1 MPLGVPSAARHSPN
15 GQHIPTL
22 TLFEISM
29 QTSRPQETFEQQA
42 GAIRNRVYGEEGLLS
57 KLSRILLDKY
67 PRSGIIMTRAPVPV
81 EKPLYW
87 IGSSLKDIT
96 RFPSDVQRSVGF
108 ALGAAQ
114 YGGKHPAAKPWK
126 GEGPGIL
133 EVVKDYDGD
142 TYRAIYTVRFAQAVY
157 VLHVFQKKSPRGIE
171 TRQSDVALVR
181 ERLKVAQRDYEE
193 RHG

>member
-1 MPLGVPSAARHSPN
+1 
-15 GQHIPTL
+15 
-22 TLFEISM
+22 
-29 QTSRPQETFEQQA
+29 
-42 GAIRNRVYGEEGLLS
+42 
-57 KLSRILLDKY
+57 
-67 PRSGIIMTRAPVPV
+67 MTRPPVPG
-81 EKPLYW
+81 EKRLYW
-87 IGSSLKDIT
+87 IGSSLKDIS
-96 RFPSDVQRSVGF
+96 RFPSDAQRSVGF
-108 ALGAAQ
+108 ALSAAQ
-114 YGGKHPAAKPWK
+114 YGGKHPSAKPWK
-126 GEGPGIL
+126 VEGPGIL